1 MVCLVLIC
9 LYVDDFRITA
19 DSRKVCEII
28 AGRIESTWRS
38 KRQVGGT
45 FYLGMGVDHDH
56 DRGVLCVSQSAYIE
70 RMLDKFGMATCAPVD
85 TPAVPNTKLT
95 RPSQEAQQDQESQR
109 FPYRE
114 AVGSL
119 LWLARATRPDILY
132 AVCQC
137 AAHCTNFASEHV
149 VAVKR
154 IFRYLRGTSSLPL
167 IMRRP
172 EGPIRSPRIVAYAD
186 ADFAG
191 EPEGSDFAM
200 RSTTGI
206 VIGLDSVGVIT
217 CVSSLQQTIS
227 RSTAESEYRAHG
239 DCAQRVL
246 SLRNI
251 LDDIGLTQEVASLQ
265 LCDNQAAIVMAAN
278 SISGAKTRHIKLDHH
293 FIRQVI
299 RDGQIE
305 LRYCPTALMA
315 ADIQTKALVRETFKK
330 HAKLILDGDC
340 MFI

>member
-1 MVCLVLIC
+1 VCSTLHQL
-9 LYVDDFRITA
+9 
-19 DSRKVCEII
+19 CER
-28 AGRIESTWRS
+28 AR
-38 KRQVGGT
+38 
-45 FYLGMGVDHDH
+45 
-56 DRGVLCVSQSAYIE
+56 RGS
-70 RMLDKFGMATCAPVD
+70 
-85 TPAVPNTKLT
+85 
-95 RPSQEAQQDQESQR
+95 EA
-109 FPYRE
+109 
-114 AVGSL
+114 
-119 LWLARATRPDILY
+119 
-132 AVCQC
+132 
-137 AAHCTNFASEHV
+137 
-149 VAVKR
+149 
-154 IFRYLRGTSSLPL
+154 
-167 IMRRP
+167 
-172 EGPIRSPRIVAYAD
+172 
-186 ADFAG
+186 
-191 EPEGSDFAM
+191 
-200 RSTTGI
+200 
-206 VIGLDSVGVIT
+206 
-217 CVSSLQQTIS
+217 
-227 RSTAESEYRAHG
+227 EYRAHG